1 MSARKA
7 FGLLRRHLAPR
18 REALLRAA
26 GWSTLEALPTF
37 ACGLLISAALD
48 RGFLAGQPWLGVA
61 WLAALGVV
69 SAIGAAATWR
79 LYPWLGR
86 VVEPVRDGLLGDAVG
101 GSLTGAVLAE
111 GTAGAGVAHVGEQV
125 ETVRGLLSA
134 LMRSMR
140 QLVTPLVAA
149 FVGLAALAPILAAI
163 VAVPLVLALALYAWA
178 LSGLLAR
185 ERAVV
190 EAGEALASAAGSVL
204 DGVRDVVACAAEE
217 RAAAAVGEAIEREA
231 AAAQALARADTVR
244 ALVVALGSGVPTV
257 ALLAASGW
265 LLSRGQVSPG
275 EVVGAVAYLSTG
287 IRPALRAMVTSGGAW
302 TLQLAVVLARL
313 ADVTARREPERAGDR
328 PPPRGAELAL
338 EAVTFAYAAGAE
350 PVVDCLTVRIAEGE
364 HLAVVGPSGGGKST
378 FANLLAGL
386 LEPGA
391 GCVSLDGIPLAEL
404 DGAGL
409 RGALTLIPQEAYVFA
424 GSVRENVA
432 YLRPGADDLA
442 IWHAVREVGA
452 GELVERLGG
461 LDPALGPGGGGLSAG
476 ERQLIALARAY
487 LSPARVVML
496 DEATCHLDP
505 VAEERVERAFR
516 KRPGT
521 LVVIAHR
528 ISSALHADRI
538 LVLDGASAALG
549 THEQLLAENGLYAD
563 LVGHWH
569 GSPLAAVAA

>member
-1 MSARKA
+1 
-7 FGLLRRHLAPR
+7 
-18 REALLRAA
+18 
-26 GWSTLEALPTF
+26 
-37 ACGLLISAALD
+37 
-48 RGFLAGQPWLGVA
+48 
-61 WLAALGVV
+61 
-69 SAIGAAATWR
+69 
-79 LYPWLGR
+79 

-149 FVGLAALAPILAAI
+149 FVGLAALAPVLAAI

-178 LSGLLAR
+178 LRGLLAR

-204 DGVRDVVACAAEE
+204 DGVRDVVACAAEA

-328 PPPRGAELAL
+328 PPPPGAELAL

-350 PVVDCLTVRIAEGE
+350 PVVDCLTLRIAEGE

-432 YLRPGADDLA
+432 YLRPGADDIA

-476 ERQLIALARAY
+476 ERQLIALARAH

-528 ISSALHADRI
+528 ISSAVHADRI
-538 LVLDGASAALG
+538 LVLDGERAALG

-563 LVGHWH
+563 LVGHWR